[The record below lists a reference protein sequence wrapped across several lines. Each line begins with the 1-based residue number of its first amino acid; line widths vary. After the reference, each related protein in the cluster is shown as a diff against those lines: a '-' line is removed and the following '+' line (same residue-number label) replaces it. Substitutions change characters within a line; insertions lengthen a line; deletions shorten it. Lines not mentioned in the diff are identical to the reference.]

1 MIGIDRTTGKIIA
14 DQDYLKDRIQSCLT
28 TRMGTFPMR
37 RLKGSRLPALID
49 RPLNKSTAF
58 EIQLAALDALSSEQ
72 NGFNDL
78 TVKQVVIDLI
88 VSGKVSLTVVF
99 KQNGI
104 TDSIQGIE
112 ITR

>member
-1 MIGIDRTTGKIIA
+1 MIGVDRTTGQTIA

-28 TRMGTFPMR
+28 MRIGTFPMN

-49 RPLNKSTAF
+49 NPLNKPTAF
-58 EIQLAALDALSSEQ
+58 EIQLATLDALSSEQ

-78 TVKQVVIDLI
+78 TVKQVVIDSIL
-88 VSGKVSLTVVF
+88 SGKVSLTIVF
-99 KQNGI
+99 EQNGL